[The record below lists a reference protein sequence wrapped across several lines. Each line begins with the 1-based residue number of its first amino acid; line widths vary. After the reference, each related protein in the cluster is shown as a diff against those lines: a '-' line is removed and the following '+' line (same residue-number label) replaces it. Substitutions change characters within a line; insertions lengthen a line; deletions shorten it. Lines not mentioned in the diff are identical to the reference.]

1 MSANKTLDT
10 IKSSAVRHGGALGY
24 KVFPVGETIMVKHG
38 ALSKSHVYKLLR
50 SKDARVRRAAFTLL
64 ETSNPKLR
72 RNSEL
77 FIAITRFIWDANPSY
92 EVYREFT
99 KRHFQARYKVHELIG
114 ARLKMENQKKQRA
127 AEDHVTDD
135 ARHRE
140 GGFFTRLFGR
150 RGAWVSRFAR
160 PALVLR
166 RTKTAA
172 ITPSSAANSP
182 WAASMRCAARPRMFS
197 GSGRSPA
204 FLARPRTCAWMATR
218 RRASRQRLSSARAG
232 GRGWH
237 GQS

>member
-64 ETSNPKLR
+64 ETSNPRLR

-92 EVYREFT
+92 EVYQEFT

-114 ARLKMENQKKQRA
+114 ARLKIEKQKQRA
-127 AEDHVTDD
+127 AADHVTDN
-135 ARHRE
+135 ARHSE

-150 RGAWVSRFAR
+150 PSRGSQ
-160 PALVLR
+160 
-166 RTKTAA
+166 
-172 ITPSSAANSP
+172 
-182 WAASMRCAARPRMFS
+182 
-197 GSGRSPA
+197 G
-204 FLARPRTCAWMATR
+204 
-218 RRASRQRLSSARAG
+218 
-232 GRGWH
+232 
-237 GQS
+237 